1 MAMAKKN
8 FAKVEAAERAKSAL
22 QAESEAAEEITKGV
36 RKKVEEAEALLQK
49 LEELIA
55 PFLKLKASGVGG
67 FETPAALE
75 KEARELHQAM
85 RDAASKAKTM
95 STETA
100 REDASHGGRPAA
112 VARRELAVLSNRAE
126 KVNMKGKL
134 ALTALEK
141 LLEVATNALS
151 KRLGAA
157 LRGEK
162 TPVKDLTQ
170 EGFRKHMLS
179 VASAGFTED
188 QASFLSRRL
197 ASDGLG
203 AAKLAALIQQF
214 YVVEVPV
221 ALTSDIDI
229 GIGKTVRK
237 PGKGEFLEAL
247 EGPKKVT
254 SCAVERI
261 RARCVTDGSEGWIT
275 IKGNQG
281 TPYLQETLKPYY
293 ICISEEK
300 VPMQDTDS
308 TDARN
313 AGFGEVLEL
322 LQGPKTT
329 SSSSVQRA
337 RGKALKDNAAGWFTV
352 KDKFGQ
358 VRAEKGEKLYRCAS
372 AVAMTDDM
380 DLQSKMT
387 RKLDIGTY
395 LLVEGSAQVD
405 PATGISRLQG
415 QILGEET
422 SGWVTVKGNAGT
434 VFLEPCTKHYAVTRP
449 GTLHR
454 ALSSSSPAVR
464 PLLAGEVLEVL
475 EPAKEEP
482 QEPDRVVQLRPLQ
495 GGSPT
500 WVSVGSALK
509 QWSRQYRAARA
520 FLLRAGQDEAS
531 DSLRQVTKGEVLEAT
546 GLPSGAA
553 GGQRLRLR
561 AKKDNLVGWASLLS
575 KEGEKLLIPVL
586 S

>member
-1 MAMAKKN
+1 M
-8 FAKVEAAERAKSAL
+8 
-22 QAESEAAEEITKGV
+22 
-36 RKKVEEAEALLQK
+36 
-49 LEELIA
+49 
-55 PFLKLKASGVGG
+55 
-67 FETPAALE
+67 
-75 KEARELHQAM
+75 
-85 RDAASKAKTM
+85 
-95 STETA
+95 
-100 REDASHGGRPAA
+100 
-112 VARRELAVLSNRAE
+112 
-126 KVNMKGKL
+126 
-134 ALTALEK
+134 
-141 LLEVATNALS
+141 
-151 KRLGAA
+151 
-157 LRGEK
+157 
-162 TPVKDLTQ
+162 
-170 EGFRKHMLS
+170 
-179 VASAGFTED
+179 
-188 QASFLSRRL
+188 
-197 ASDGLG
+197 
-203 AAKLAALIQQF
+203 
-214 YVVEVPV
+214 
-221 ALTSDIDI
+221 
-229 GIGKTVRK
+229 
-237 PGKGEFLEAL
+237 EAL

>member
-1 MAMAKKN
+1 
-8 FAKVEAAERAKSAL
+8 
-22 QAESEAAEEITKGV
+22 
-36 RKKVEEAEALLQK
+36 
-49 LEELIA
+49 
-55 PFLKLKASGVGG
+55 
-67 FETPAALE
+67 
-75 KEARELHQAM
+75 
-85 RDAASKAKTM
+85 
-95 STETA
+95 
-100 REDASHGGRPAA
+100 
-112 VARRELAVLSNRAE
+112 
-126 KVNMKGKL
+126 
-134 ALTALEK
+134 
-141 LLEVATNALS
+141 
-151 KRLGAA
+151 
-157 LRGEK
+157 
-162 TPVKDLTQ
+162 
-170 EGFRKHMLS
+170 GFRKHILS

-197 ASDGLG
+197 ASDDGLG

-261 RARCVTDGSEGWIT
+261 RARCVTDGAEGWIT

-313 AGFGEVLEL
+313 AEFGEVLEL

-358 VRAEKGEKLYRCAS
+358 VCAEKGEKLYRCAS

-405 PATGISRLQG
+405 PAT
-415 QILGEET
+415 
-422 SGWVTVKGNAGT
+422 
-434 VFLEPCTKHYAVTRP
+434 
-449 GTLHR
+449 
-454 ALSSSSPAVR
+454 
-464 PLLAGEVLEVL
+464 
-475 EPAKEEP
+475 
-482 QEPDRVVQLRPLQ
+482 
-495 GGSPT
+495 
-500 WVSVGSALK
+500 
-509 QWSRQYRAARA
+509 
-520 FLLRAGQDEAS
+520 
-531 DSLRQVTKGEVLEAT
+531 
-546 GLPSGAA
+546 
-553 GGQRLRLR
+553 
-561 AKKDNLVGWASLLS
+561 
-575 KEGEKLLIPVL
+575 
-586 S
+586 